1 MYGIPTNVNY
11 PPAGPPPP
19 PNHGSGSGSA
29 TSSMTGGPTGGRGGG
44 APIPQQQQQVV
55 TGGYAARSAVAYA
68 ANVNVN
74 DPAMMQNQTQTQN
87 QGMNMNMN
95 NPNMNQ
101 GMQNQGPVMQNPG
114 GYGYASN
121 TSPNS
126 SVGAAPAP
134 YPNMNMNM
142 QQPQQQQMM
151 NQGMLQQQNM
161 QPNQNQMPS
170 NMPPQ
175 PPPQQPYQYQ
185 YQQPSQQQQQQQQP
199 SQQQQQQP
207 MNNNMSPYNQPQFQP
222 QQPIQIQDPAQM
234 LLQQSIR
241 RMQESAHIM
250 RGAMEAN
257 DLSETLDKACAMLG
271 ELGDPKH
278 SHKHHPPS
286 HGGAPHH
293 HYHRG
298 GGTGGQLKGVVSPKH
313 YYELHMMALDELPNL
328 EEYFLSLE
336 NTMCQIPL
344 GMFSMKELYQV
355 VQYCPRS
362 VPRLYLQICAGS
374 ALLRSREGQQGQQGG
389 DVQMQ
394 GDGQG
399 DVQGQGDGQVTVKS
413 ILKDLREGVKCVQ
426 CPIRGLFLRHY
437 LLQAMKDKLPDEAE
451 GRGDEDVEGDGDF
464 GLNVEDS
471 MQEIEYQYQQRHQ
484 DGHAHADAHVGEDLL
499 QGLGVNSVDAD
510 VDLTLDE
517 GAGENHKTHNDALQ
531 DLMGGLGVDFNQD
544 EAPGGFMDV
553 PIVPAPVASPPTV
566 PPMPRAPA
574 PMPPAMSTGGTNA
587 ISTSAA
593 EQAKEDDPNSPG
605 TVKDSYEFVLS
616 NFIEMNKLW
625 VRIQHMPGDSKTR
638 ETKRT
643 RERERNELRMMVG
656 TNLVRLSELEGVTSA
671 IYGTIILPKIL
682 DQIVACH
689 DPLAQAYLM
698 DCIIQVFP
706 DEFHIQTLEV
716 VLSVCPKLR
725 EKVNIRTILQSVM
738 NRLANYYSDE
748 LLLNDEE
755 DTEGVKMSVM
765 MDSFS
770 MFDHCIK
777 SVLDVRGVKLTAREA
792 IRLESALM
800 DFTLKCYPGQMDHI
814 DRCLGVCA
822 SALRGE
828 GNHGII
834 AAGGGNVPPRPT
846 PIPLDDRAIIEL
858 EKLLSLPLE
867 ELALGVLDLE
877 HYAELLALLPWD
889 NRKEVAVGLLKVL
902 DTSGE
907 AVSSASEVDQL
918 FSILTPL
925 LKNNPISGG
934 GANASK
940 QDQALIAK
948 VIHIIHNEDTDAH
961 FEMLTAV
968 KRNISECGGG
978 GGNIVPLFYSA
989 LNLLN
994 RVRDMEFPKPFP
1006 VEEYVEE
1013 VVTQEEEAQLK
1024 DVPPEPEEKDQF
1036 VEETVPEEEDQFVEE
1051 TEDEL
1056 QEPEQGGEV
1065 VEETE
1070 DTMSKEA
1077 EKEDDLSYGDD
1088 KEDFERAEDD
1098 ISYVEDEEGLDAK
1111 DCVDELAADLHTVV
1125 NVEEEKH
1132 DEQTQTEAA
1141 QRVPTEE
1148 FMQSSIQGDMF
1159 ADSPLGDVAEPE
1171 KVPPALPAFT
1181 KLVNCRK
1188 IFVFVQSLVANLNMQ
1203 DGEQCFKLYIQAAAA
1218 ADCCASVVGSRGGNT
1233 GDFAPIAYTFFT
1245 EAFLAYET
1253 GISDSKVQVN
1263 AITTMVGALLSCK
1276 AFSSSDYETLITKV
1290 TQYAARLLKKID
1302 QCKMVML
1309 CSHLFYVY
1317 GANRYQNPQR
1327 TLECLQRSLKVA
1339 DVCVSSN
1346 PGNLQLFVDI
1356 FDIYLYHFEKE
1367 NPMISDKYISG
1378 LIALVNEHI
1387 ASIGGNPTI
1396 ADAKSQFIQTVKHI
1410 EEKKIE
1416 ARFSGIVCN
1425 ISD

>member
-1 MYGIPTNVNY
+1 
-11 PPAGPPPP
+11 
-19 PNHGSGSGSA
+19 
-29 TSSMTGGPTGGRGGG
+29 
-44 APIPQQQQQVV
+44 
-55 TGGYAARSAVAYA
+55 
-68 ANVNVN
+68 
-74 DPAMMQNQTQTQN
+74 
-87 QGMNMNMN
+87 
-95 NPNMNQ
+95 
-101 GMQNQGPVMQNPG
+101 
-114 GYGYASN
+114 
-121 TSPNS
+121 
-126 SVGAAPAP
+126 
-134 YPNMNMNM
+134 
-142 QQPQQQQMM
+142 
-151 NQGMLQQQNM
+151 
-161 QPNQNQMPS
+161 
-170 NMPPQ
+170 
-175 PPPQQPYQYQ
+175 
-185 YQQPSQQQQQQQQP
+185 
-199 SQQQQQQP
+199 
-207 MNNNMSPYNQPQFQP
+207 
-222 QQPIQIQDPAQM
+222 
-234 LLQQSIR
+234 
-241 RMQESAHIM
+241 MQESAHIM

-257 DLSETLDKACAMLG
+257 DLSETLGRACAMLD

-278 SHKHHPPS
+278 SHSHSHKHHPPP
-286 HGGAPHH
+286 HGGGGHH
-293 HYHRG
+293 HHG
-298 GGTGGQLKGVVSPKH
+298 GHHQIKGVVSPKH

-336 NTMCQIPL
+336 NTMSQIPL
-344 GMFSMKELYQV
+344 GKFSMKELYQV
-355 VQYCPRS
+355 VQYCPRA

-374 ALLRSREGQQGQQGG
+374 ALLRSREGVQGG
-389 DVQMQ
+389 E
-394 GDGQG
+394 GHGRG
-399 DVQGQGDGQVTVKS
+399 EGEGQVTVKS
-413 ILKDLREGVKCVQ
+413 LLKDLSEGVKCVQ

-451 GRGDEDVEGDGDF
+451 GRGDGDVDGDGDF
-464 GLNVEDS
+464 GLNVNVEDA
-471 MQEIEYQYQQRHQ
+471 MQEMEHQYQQRVH
-484 DGHAHADAHVGEDLL
+484 GSVGEDFL
-499 QGLGVNSVDAD
+499 QDLGVNTVD
-510 VDLTLDE
+510 VGGDLTLDG
-517 GAGENHKTHNDALQ
+517 GAGAGGNYKKHNGALE
-531 DLMGGLGVDFNQD
+531 DLMGGLGVDLNQD
-544 EAPGGFMDV
+544 EALGGFMDV
-553 PIVPAPVASPPTV
+553 PIVPAPAASPPV
-566 PPMPRAPA
+566 IPPMPHAPA
-574 PMPPAMSTGGTNA
+574 PMPPAMSAAGGGGGGTNA

-593 EQAKEDDPNSPG
+593 VQDKEDDPNSPG

-682 DQIVACH
+682 NQIIACH

-716 VLSVCPKLR
+716 VLNVCPKLR
-725 EKVNIRTILQSVM
+725 EKVNVRTILQSIM
-738 NRLANYYSDE
+738 NRLANYYADE

-777 SVLDVRGVKLTAREA
+777 SVLDARGVKLTAREA

-828 GNHGII
+828 GNNGII
-834 AAGGGNVPPRPT
+834 AVGGGNVPPRPT
-846 PIPLDDRAIIEL
+846 PIPLDDRAITEL

-934 GANASK
+934 GANVSK
-940 QDQALIAK
+940 QDQALVAK
-948 VIHIIHNEDTDAH
+948 VIHIIYNEDTDAH

-968 KRNISECGGG
+968 KRNISDCGGG
-978 GGNIVPLFYSA
+978 GENIVPLFYSA

-994 RVRDMEFPKPFP
+994 RVRDMEFPEPSP
-1006 VEEYVEE
+1006 VEEYFEEEKAAEKEE
-1013 VVTQEEEAQLK
+1013 VATQEEEAQLE
-1024 DVPPEPEEKDQF
+1024 DVTPE
-1036 VEETVPEEEDQFVEE
+1036 PEEEDQIVEE
-1051 TEDEL
+1051 TEDVL
-1056 QEPEQGGEV
+1056 QVPEQGREV
-1065 VEETE
+1065 TEETE
-1070 DTMSKEA
+1070 DTMA
-1077 EKEDDLSYGDD
+1077 EEVGKEDDLSYGDD
-1088 KEDFERAEDD
+1088 QADFERSEDD
-1098 ISYVEDEEGLDAK
+1098 ISYVEDEEGSDAK
-1111 DCVDELAADLHTVV
+1111 DGVDELAAELDTVAK
-1125 NVEEEKH
+1125 VEEEGH
-1132 DEQTQTEAA
+1132 DEKTENEAA
-1141 QRVPTEE
+1141 QRVPTER
-1148 FMQSSIQGDMF
+1148 FTQSSIQGDLF
-1159 ADSPLGDVAEPE
+1159 ADCPVGVVTAPE
-1171 KVPPALPAFT
+1171 KVATPLPAFK

-1188 IFVFVQSLVANLNMQ
+1188 IFFFVQSLVASLKMQ
-1203 DGEQCFKLYIQAAAA
+1203 DGEQCFNLYTQAAAA
-1218 ADCCASVVGSRGGNT
+1218 ADCCASVVGNRGGNT
-1233 GDFAPIAYTFFT
+1233 GNFASIAYTFFT

-1317 GANRYQNPQR
+1317 GEKRYKNPQR

-1396 ADAKSQFIQTVKHI
+1396 ADAKSQFVHTVKHI
-1410 EEKKIE
+1410 EEKKID

-1425 ISD
+1425 IPN